1 MTPDQLKAIRASYR
15 LSCAGMAKFLG
26 LTGRWDDRTIRRWEK
41 GTHKIPE
48 WVIDKLTTKG
58 EIK

>member
-1 MTPDQLKAIRASYR
+1 MTPTQLKTIRASYK

-41 GTHKIPE
+41 GTHPVPQ
-48 WVIDKLTTKG
+48 WVEEKLK
-58 EIK
+58 